1 MRDARWDVAGGVKVI
16 HNDETLQVVRFQWRN
31 FCSMEMR
38 LGALK
43 RKAEREMGFGG
54 RDNPGK
60 SKPGC
65 KTSLVA

>member
-1 MRDARWDVAGGVKVI
+1 MRDARWNVAGGVKGI

-43 RKAEREMGFGG
+43 RKAEREMGLVD
-54 RDNPGK
+54 DNPEIQ
-60 SKPGC
+60 KPGC

>member
-1 MRDARWDVAGGVKVI
+1 MRDARWNVAGGVKGI
-16 HNDETLQVVRFQWRN
+16 HNDEMLQVVRFQWRN

-43 RKAEREMGFGG
+43 RKAEREMGFGE

>member
-31 FCSMEMR
+31 FCSMKMR

-43 RKAEREMGFGG
+43 RKAEREMGLTI
-54 RDNPGK
+54 RK
-60 SKPGC
+60 IQAR
-65 KTSLVA
+65 L

>member
-1 MRDARWDVAGGVKVI
+1 MRDARWNVAGGVKGI

-43 RKAEREMGFGG
+43 RKAEREMGGVLVDVTI
-54 RDNPGK
+54 RENPSQAAK
-60 SKPGC
+60 RH
-65 KTSLVA
+65 

>member
-1 MRDARWDVAGGVKVI
+1 MRDARWDVAGRVKAI

-43 RKAEREMGFGG
+43 RKVKLEMDLDVTIRKIEARLQNVISGL
-54 RDNPGK
+54 
-60 SKPGC
+60 
-65 KTSLVA
+65 T